1 MNEMDYAPRVKG
13 LRARIGLILVFLG
26 ALLFLLG
33 AEPGL
38 FGQDRSPVTGFIQI
52 LTFLVGL
59 GFLCIGGY
67 FSLSAHWNGF
77 QKTISADI
85 GVRLVATGFVIAVA
99 SGMADLLGFGSQ
111 IYPKIPYYGPWQEGG
126 VLLGQAVIALGFLL
140 MYPFHH
146 SDREE

>member
-1 MNEMDYAPRVKG
+1 MNEMDSAHKVKG
-13 LRARIGLILVFLG
+13 LRVRLGLTMVFLG
-26 ALLFLLG
+26 GVLFLLG

-52 LTFLVGL
+52 LAFLIGL
-59 GFLCIGGY
+59 GFVCTGGY
-67 FSLSAHWNGF
+67 FTLSAHWNGY

-111 IYPKIPYYGPWQEGG
+111 VYPKIPYYGPWQEGG

-146 SDREE
+146 SHREE